1 MRVALSALVML
12 AAAAL
17 APVAGAAEDLPQPT
31 GEAVLT
37 VEGAVANTNRA
48 GAAVFDRGM
57 LQGLGLRTLRTGTTW
72 TEGVTTFEG
81 VLVRDVLKAAGA
93 EGETVVAQ
101 ALNDYRI
108 DIPRSDFQD
117 YDVLLAMRMD
127 GKDLTAR
134 DKGPLWIVYPRDDH
148 PELQN
153 GRSDH
158 RWVWQLNAL
167 RVE

>member
-1 MRVALSALVML
+1 MRVALSALVVL
-12 AAAAL
+12 ATAAL
-17 APVAGAAEDLPQPT
+17 APAGAAADGLPQPS
-31 GEAVLT
+31 GEPVLT
-37 VEGAVANTNRA
+37 VEGSVAKTNRD
-48 GAAVFDRGM
+48 GVAVFDRDM
-57 LQGLGLRTLRTGTTW
+57 LERLGLRTLRTGTTW

-93 EGETVVAQ
+93 EGETVVAR

>member
-1 MRVALSALVML
+1 MRVAVSALLML
-12 AAAAL
+12 VTAAVA
-17 APVAGAAEDLPQPT
+17 APVHAEPLPAPS

-37 VEGAVANTNRA
+37 VEGAVANANRD
-48 GAAVFDRGM
+48 GAAVFDRAM
-57 LQGLGLRTLRTGTTW
+57 LERLGLHTLRTGTTW

-81 VLVRDVLKAAGA
+81 VLARDVLAAAGA
-93 EGETVVAQ
+93 SGDTVVAV

-108 DIPRSDFQD
+108 DIPASDFRE

-127 GKDLTAR
+127 GKELTAR